1 MRKYFRELEVLFQN
15 PKSILTY
22 IDKIEALRENITEPL
37 ATIEFVNKVREKVQ
51 NEAIQAVV
59 DNNGGMVAMA
69 TGSGKSR
76 VAVELAKIYIKPYD
90 HGALLVPTEK
100 LRDENWK
107 EEFAK
112 WDCDLW
118 EDFERL
124 CYASASKIGGTTYQ
138 FAILDE
144 GHNIT
149 ELASEF
155 FLNNYVE
162 KTVLLTATPP
172 NDPVKIEIL
181 RALGINLVYELT
193 LDQAVRLGFV
203 APYKITV
210 ITVPLDNVT
219 KNIPGGNKAN
229 PFMTTEAACY
239 AYWNKRVQA
248 CFGDQTPQGKA
259 KMKFAILG
267 RMQFIYKIPSKTAVI
282 KFLLDKV
289 IPKED
294 RTLIFCG
301 NIEQAEEVC
310 PTFYHSKSSSVAY
323 DAFKNESINRLS
335 CVKAVNEGHNFPGV
349 DSGIIGQLNSK
360 EKDLVQRIGR
370 LIRFRPGHEAHLYI
384 VVSEST
390 QDEKWLETAIEN
402 LDQSK
407 VEYVRFSNFKSKI
420 ENNLEGNLDMFKKH
434 GVESIQMGSRN
445 YKI

>member
-37 ATIEFVNKVREKVQ
+37 AVTEFVNKVREKVQ
-51 NEAIQAVV
+51 HEAIQAVV

-76 VAVELAKIYIKPYD
+76 VAVEVAKHYFNPEHDY
-90 HGALLVPTEK
+90 HAALLVPTEK

-107 EEFAK
+107 EEFEK
-112 WDCDLW
+112 WEARNIW
-118 EDFERL
+118 KHTERL
-124 CYASASKIGGTTYQ
+124 CYASASKIGGNEYPI
-138 FAILDE
+138 AILDE

-155 FLNNYVE
+155 FLDNNVE
-162 KTVLLTATPP
+162 RTVLLTATPP
-172 NDPVKIEIL
+172 NDPIKLDIL
-181 RALGINLVYELT
+181 RRLGIKLVYELT

-248 CFGDQTPQGKA
+248 CFGNQTPQGKA

-267 RMQFIYKIPSKTAVI
+267 RMQFIYKIPSKTQVI

-294 RTLIFCG
+294 RTIIFCG
-301 NIEQAEEVC
+301 NIEQAEQVC
-310 PTFYHSKSSSVAY
+310 PTFYHSKSDSVAY

-407 VEYVRFSNFKSKI
+407 VEYVRIDNFKKR
-420 ENNLEGNLDMFKKH
+420 F
-434 GVESIQMGSRN
+434 V
-445 YKI
+445 

>member
-1 MRKYFRELEVLFQN
+1 MRKYFRELEELFQN

-22 IDKIEALRENITEPL
+22 IDKIEALRAKITNPEL
-37 ATIEFVNKVREKVQ
+37 STEFVNKVREKVQ
-51 NEAIQAVV
+51 KEAMQAVI

-76 VAVELAKIYIKPYD
+76 VAVELAKYYCKPS
-90 HGALLVPTEK
+90 HSLKEIAVIVPTEK

-107 EEFAK
+107 EEFYK
-112 WDCDLW
+112 WDAAVEW
-118 EDFERL
+118 SAVTGL
-124 CYASASKIGGTTYQ
+124 CYASASKINHKD
-138 FAILDE
+138 FELAILDE

-149 ELASEF
+149 ELSSEF
-155 FLNNYVE
+155 FINNNV
-162 KTVLLTATPP
+162 KRTVLLTATPP
-172 NDPVKIEIL
+172 DDKVKRQIL
-181 RALGINLVYELT
+181 SDLGIDLVYELT

-210 ITVPLDNVT
+210 ITVPLDATT
-219 KNIPGGNKAN
+219 KNIPGGTKAK

-239 AYWNKRVQA
+239 AYHNKKVQGA
-248 CFGDQTPQGKA
+248 MFDETVQGRA
-259 KMKFAILG
+259 RLKFAILG

-289 IPKED
+289 IPEDD
-294 RTLIFCG
+294 RTIIFCG

-310 PTFYHSKSSSVAY
+310 PTFYHSKSGNQSY
-323 DAFKNESINRLS
+323 DAFKAEKINRLS

-384 VVSEST
+384 VVSEGT
-390 QDEKWLETAIEN
+390 QDEKWLEKAVEN
-402 LDQSK
+402 LNQSK
-407 VEYVRFSNFKSKI
+407 INYVRFPQFKTRF
-420 ENNLEGNLDMFKKH
+420 NA
-434 GVESIQMGSRN
+434 
-445 YKI
+445 

>member
-1 MRKYFRELEVLFQN
+1 MKNYLKELKDLFKN
-15 PKSILTY
+15 PESILTY
-22 IDKIEALRENITEPL
+22 IDKIEALREDITDPIE
-37 ATIEFVNKVREKVQ
+37 TTEFVNLIRERVQ
-51 NEAIQAVV
+51 YEAIQAVV
-59 DNNGGMVAMA
+59 NNNGGMVAMA

-76 VAVELAKIYIKPYD
+76 VAVELAKYYCETRCDDDI
-90 HGALLVPTEK
+90 ALLVPTEK
-100 LRDENWK
+100 LRDENWF
-107 EEFAK
+107 EEFSK
-112 WDCDLW
+112 WEAGNLW
-118 EDFERL
+118 IDTTRL
-124 CYASASKIGGTTYQ
+124 CYASASKIQ
-138 FAILDE
+138 NKSFQLAILDE

-155 FLNNYVE
+155 FLNNEVE

-172 NDPVKIEIL
+172 SDPIKKQLLSDLDI
-181 RALGINLVYELT
+181 RLVYELT

-210 ITVPLDNVT
+210 VTVPLDNVT
-219 KNIPGGNKAN
+219 KNIPGGNKTN
-229 PFMTTEAACY
+229 PFMTTEAATY
-239 AYWNKRVQA
+239 SYWNKRVQA
-248 CFGDQTPQGKA
+248 CFGDQTSQGRA

-294 RTLIFCG
+294 RTIIFCG
-301 NIEQAEEVC
+301 NIEQAEQVST
-310 PTFYHSKSSSVAY
+310 TFYHSKSGNQHY

-335 CVKAVNEGHNFPGV
+335 CVKAINEGHNFPGV

-384 VVSEST
+384 VVSEGT

-402 LDQSK
+402 LDQTK
-407 VEYVRFSNFKSKI
+407 VEYVRIDNFKKR
-420 ENNLEGNLDMFKKH
+420 F
-434 GVESIQMGSRN
+434 V
-445 YKI
+445 

>member
-22 IDKIEALRENITEPL
+22 IDKIEDLRENITEPL
-37 ATIEFVNKVREKVQ
+37 AISEFVNKVREKVQ

-59 DNNGGMVAMA
+59 NNNGGMVAMA

-76 VAVELAKIYIKPYD
+76 VAVELAKHYCEPFSSD
-90 HGALLVPTEK
+90 LALLVPTEK
-100 LRDENWK
+100 LRDENWL
-107 EEFAK
+107 EEFCK
-112 WDCDLW
+112 WGASSLW
-118 EDFERL
+118 NDTERL
-124 CYASASKIGGTTYQ
+124 CYASASKIGGNTYHL
-138 FAILDE
+138 AILDE

-155 FLNNYVE
+155 FLDNNVE
-162 KTVLLTATPP
+162 RVVLLTATPP
-172 NDPVKIEIL
+172 NDPVKVEIL
-181 RALGINLVYELT
+181 RRLGIKLVYELT

-203 APYKITV
+203 APYKITI

-239 AYWNKRVQA
+239 GYWNKRVQA

-267 RMQFIYKIPSKTAVI
+267 RMQFIYKIPSKTQVI

-301 NIEQAEEVC
+301 NIEQAEQVC

-323 DAFKNESINRLS
+323 DAFKNEEINRLS

-370 LIRFRPGHEAHLYI
+370 LIRFRPGHKAHLYI

-390 QDEKWLETAIEN
+390 QDEKWLENAIEN

-407 VEYVRFSNFKSKI
+407 IEYVRFPNFK
-420 ENNLEGNLDMFKKH
+420 EL
-434 GVESIQMGSRN
+434 
-445 YKI
+445 YK

>member
-1 MRKYFRELEVLFQN
+1 MTKYFRELEVLFKTPQ
-15 PKSILTY
+15 SILTY
-22 IDKIEALRENITEPL
+22 IDKIEDLRTKIIDPEQVTQ
-37 ATIEFVNKVREKVQ
+37 FVNLVREKVQ
-51 NEAIQAVV
+51 AEAIQAVV
-59 DNNGGMVAMA
+59 LNNGGMVAMA

-107 EEFAK
+107 EEFEK
-112 WDCDLW
+112 WGCDLW

-124 CYASASKIGGTTYQ
+124 CYASASKIGGNEYEL
-138 FAILDE
+138 AILDE

-155 FLNNYVE
+155 FLDNNVRR
-162 KTVLLTATPP
+162 TVLLTATPP
-172 NDPVKIEIL
+172 NDPIKVDIL
-181 RALGINLVYELT
+181 RRLAIKLVYELT

-210 ITVPLDNVT
+210 VTVPLDNVT

-294 RTLIFCG
+294 RTIIFCG

-310 PTFYHSKSSSVAY
+310 PTWYHSKSTDVAY
-323 DAFKNESINRLS
+323 KAFKNESINRLS

-384 VVSEST
+384 VISEST
-390 QDEKWLETAIEN
+390 QDEKWLENATEN

-407 VEYVRFSNFKSKI
+407 IEYIRIDNFKKR
-420 ENNLEGNLDMFKKH
+420 F
-434 GVESIQMGSRN
+434 V
-445 YKI
+445 

>member
-37 ATIEFVNKVREKVQ
+37 AVTQFVNKVREKVQ

-112 WDCDLW
+112 WDCHLW

-124 CYASASKIGGTTYQ
+124 CYASASKIGENVYD
-138 FAILDE
+138 FVILDE

-155 FLNNYVE
+155 FRDNQI
-162 KTVLLTATPP
+162 KRTVLLTATPP
-172 NDPVKIEIL
+172 SDPIKVEIL
-181 RALGINLVYELT
+181 RRLSIKLVYELT

-267 RMQFIYKIPSKTAVI
+267 RMQFIYKIPSKTQVI

-301 NIEQAEEVC
+301 NIEQAEQVC

-323 DAFKNESINRLS
+323 DAFKNEEINRLS

-384 VVSEST
+384 VISEST
-390 QDEKWLETAIEN
+390 QDEKWLENAIEN

-407 VEYVRFSNFKSKI
+407 VEYVRIDNFKKR
-420 ENNLEGNLDMFKKH
+420 F
-434 GVESIQMGSRN
+434 
-445 YKI
+445 

>member
-37 ATIEFVNKVREKVQ
+37 AVIEFVNKVREKVQ

>member
-15 PKSILTY
+15 PQSILTY
-22 IDKIEALRENITEPL
+22 IDKIEDLRENITEPL
-37 ATIEFVNKVREKVQ
+37 AISEFVNKVREKVQ

-59 DNNGGMVAMA
+59 NNNGGMVAMA

-76 VAVELAKIYIKPYD
+76 VAVEVAKYYFNPKHDY
-90 HGALLVPTEK
+90 HAALLVPTEK

-107 EEFAK
+107 EEFEK
-112 WDCDLW
+112 WEARNIW
-118 EDFERL
+118 KHTERL
-124 CYASASKIGGTTYQ
+124 CYASASKIGGNEYPI
-138 FAILDE
+138 AILDE

-155 FLNNYVE
+155 FLDNNVE
-162 KTVLLTATPP
+162 RVVLLTATPP
-172 NDPVKIEIL
+172 NDPVKVEIL
-181 RALGINLVYELT
+181 RRLGIKLVYELT

-267 RMQFIYKIPSKTAVI
+267 RMQFIYKIPSKTQVI

-301 NIEQAEEVC
+301 NIEQAEQVC

-323 DAFKNESINRLS
+323 DAFKNEEINRLS

-390 QDEKWLETAIEN
+390 QDEKWLENAIEN

-407 VEYVRFSNFKSKI
+407 IEYVRFPNFK
-420 ENNLEGNLDMFKKH
+420 EL
-434 GVESIQMGSRN
+434 
-445 YKI
+445 YK